1 MHAPWQSFREGLR
14 VTLRSRHN
22 LIQFDRLRA
31 RLPGDLDTPDRVI
44 AFLAGREGDGRDR
57 ADVLRLLIDRVQAG
71 GPDAGMAFALLAL
84 GRWRDLDV
92 TYEHWRQAFRGDPEE
107 IVARIRVGF
116 ANAVLAMDTAR
127 SSNPEA
133 SLRLSTKRP
142 LRAWWK
148 RLKRERDTERPEWVP
163 GTEGDVPPTQDA
175 SPAGLPWAMSPA
187 ARMAFLQEIARQAAG
202 DDAEIVF
209 AVDLCDEDL
218 HDVAARLGAG
228 YESVRKRY
236 QRAKTRIAKAFRE
249 KGIGPCPRST
259 ATRASTGCKGGGRP
273 GGSR

>member
-22 LIQFDRLRA
+22 LIQFNRLQA
-31 RLPGDLDTPDRVI
+31 LLPGDLDTPDRVI

-57 ADVLRLLIDRVQAG
+57 ADVLRLLIDRVQAA
-71 GPDAGMAFALLAL
+71 GPDAGTAFALLAL

-92 TYEHWRQAFRGDPEE
+92 TYEFWRQAFRGDPEE
-107 IVARIRVGF
+107 IVARIRVAF

-148 RLKRERDTERPEWVP
+148 RLKRERGAERPEWIP
-163 GTEGDVPPTQDA
+163 GPDDEQSVQDA
-175 SPAGLPWAMSPA
+175 SPAGLPRAMSPA

-218 HDVAARLGAG
+218 HDVAVRLGAG

-236 QRAKTRIAKAFRE
+236 QRAKTRIANAFRE
-249 KGIGPCPRST
+249 KGIGPCPGSA
-259 ATRASTGCKGGGRP
+259 ATHASTGCKGGGRP